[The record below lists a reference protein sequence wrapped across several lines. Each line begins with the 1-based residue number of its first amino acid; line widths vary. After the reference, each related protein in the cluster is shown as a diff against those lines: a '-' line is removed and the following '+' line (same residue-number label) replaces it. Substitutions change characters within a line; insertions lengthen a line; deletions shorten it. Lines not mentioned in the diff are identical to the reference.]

1 MNIEALAIFIESL
14 KLFLVVRQRHSEGY
28 RAMYDICGTLSD
40 GKVLNCPFSSS
51 SVKVGT
57 ASSALFSSPLLF
69 DPPMCP
75 IRHSNIV
82 IFFNYFFNAYSLMNC
97 HHQRFKVCAPQLQEM
112 YVVQRNSLRLYGHK
126 SSR

>member
-40 GKVLNCPFSSS
+40 GKVLSSPFSSS

-69 DPPMCP
+69 DPPMCL
-75 IRHSNIV
+75 IRYSDIV
-82 IFFNYFFNAYSLMNC
+82 IFFIIFLMLT
-97 HHQRFKVCAPQLQEM
+97 A
-112 YVVQRNSLRLYGHK
+112 
-126 SSR
+126 